1 VGCIDLDLVLNDS
14 LDRNYRQSIAANR
27 AGEAV
32 DFFVN
37 AGTRCI
43 FIIYLRGVDPD

>member
-14 LDRNYRQSIAANR
+14 LGTNYRQSIAANR

-37 AGTRCI
+37 SGTRYI
-43 FIIYLRGVDPD
+43 FIMYLRGVDPD